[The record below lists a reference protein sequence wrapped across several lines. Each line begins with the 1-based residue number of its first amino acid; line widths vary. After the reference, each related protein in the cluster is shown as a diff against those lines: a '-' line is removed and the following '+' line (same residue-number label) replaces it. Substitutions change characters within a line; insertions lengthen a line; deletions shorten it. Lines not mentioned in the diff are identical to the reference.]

1 MQSLHQLVNEL
12 NLAHAEEQR
21 LARQQLTFHKASRHA
36 ERAQLSKRR
45 RAFRKILRRRARSRF
60 LTLRGAGRRTGQ
72 LPGTS
77 LISDILMTGTGA
89 RPQDHVGGQIVGQN
103 PASDRLS

>member
-21 LARQQLTFHKASRHA
+21 LARQQLTFHKASRRA

-45 RAFRKILRRRARSRF
+45 RAFRKILRRRPKPIPDIAAA
-60 LTLRGAGRRTGQ
+60 TRRPGQ
-72 LPGTS
+72 
-77 LISDILMTGTGA
+77 
-89 RPQDHVGGQIVGQN
+89 VV
-103 PASDRLS
+103 